1 MYGEMSFIA
10 FATLSFVADADC
22 AHAADLAAAYGIDK
36 SIVSRQVRELREQGL
51 LNKEP
56 DPDHVRMQRLLLTA
70 DGHATLE
77 QIRSRQRVGVRDAV
91 DGWSDQDIVHFGALF
106 ERFVD
111 HLRARSDDGG

>member
-1 MYGEMSFIA
+1 MGDPAVEWWGPILHEYYS
-10 FATLSFVADADC
+10 
-22 AHAADLAAAYGIDK
+22 
-36 SIVSRQVRELREQGL
+36 SRE
-51 LNKEP
+51 NKEP